1 MFAPSFLLIERKI
14 LIYLHDT
21 VFFVTFAATKK
32 IIMKKLLYLLI
43 ALSIYGCAE
52 EKKEKP
58 KLKFSEVYYRHTDR
72 FLEFV
77 IDKDYFYKE
86 VYLRPGQKIKSKRK
100 KMETRNNEVIV
111 SSYASEIGKSEE
123 SVKVDKNTSED
134 ISISFSSKY
143 MLEALRTFEEEELL
157 IFLNSDSKPI
167 VLKSVKDES
176 LIQLILPIKT
186 Y

>member
-1 MFAPSFLLIERKI
+1 MLTTSLDKYFSAIDRAALL
-14 LIYLHDT
+14 T
-21 VFFVTFAATKK
+21 Q
-32 IIMKKLLYLLI
+32 
-43 ALSIYGCAE
+43 S
-52 EKKEKP
+52 KEKNI
-58 KLKFSEVYYRHTDR
+58 V
-72 FLEFV
+72 
-77 IDKDYFYKE
+77 
-86 VYLRPGQKIKSKRK
+86 
-100 KMETRNNEVIV
+100 KMETRNNELIV
-111 SSYASEIGKSEE
+111 SSYASEIGKIRRKRRSRQ
-123 SVKVDKNTSED
+123 KNTSED